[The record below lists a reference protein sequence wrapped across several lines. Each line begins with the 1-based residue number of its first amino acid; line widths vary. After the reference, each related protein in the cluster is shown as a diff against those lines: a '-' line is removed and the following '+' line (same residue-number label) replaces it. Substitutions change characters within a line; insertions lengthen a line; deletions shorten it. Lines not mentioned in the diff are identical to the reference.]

1 VGIAATADSIVAA
14 LDAAD
19 LGESKTV
26 VRAFLP
32 YREREQLSSLTLTVM
47 PRGIERTLSTR
58 GGVGQ
63 VDHLI
68 EVAVQ
73 KKVEGADETA
83 FTAGVAA
90 VEAVADLLAGLRL
103 AGPPPWCC
111 VETRIDPLISE
122 DHAANLRVFTGV
134 VQARLRSH
142 A

>member
-19 LGESKTV
+19 LGGSKTV

-32 YREREQLSSLTLTVM
+32 FREREQLSSLTLTVM
-47 PRGIERTLSTR
+47 PRSIERTLSTR

-90 VEAVADLLAGLRL
+90 VEAVSDLLAGLRL
-103 AGPPPWCC
+103 AGPPSWSC
-111 VETRIDPLISE
+111 VETRIDPLMSE
-122 DHAANLRVFTGV
+122 DHAANLRVYTGV

>member
-1 VGIAATADSIVAA
+1 MGIAATADRIVAA

-32 YREREQLSSLTLTVM
+32 YREREQLSALTLTVM
-47 PRGIERTLSTR
+47 PRGVERTLATR

-63 VDHLI
+63 VDYLV

-83 FTAGVAA
+83 FAAGVAA
-90 VEAVADLLAGLRL
+90 VEAVSDILAGLRL
-103 AGPPPWCC
+103 AGPPAWSC